1 MSTPGGYGQQGPQY
15 QQPGGYPQ
23 AGVPEQ
29 GPNMKVYWAI
39 TVVAVLGLAVAGYFF
54 GRSQGERQYDPGT
67 AGYQRIYQAGYEQG
81 RTGGEASGA
90 AAGKK
95 EGEAAGTKAGLE
107 QGKAQ
112 GTAQGTQ
119 EGATAALG
127 GFTQWDTDGTFYVVT
142 AGDGSQDEVPTVIT
156 SRVPMSADTY
166 YSPCESDP
174 STLCTFP
181 RPPAG
186 GGSGGASAQA
196 GDDTT
201 DTTSG
206 DDVSGRD
213 GGAGN

>member
-23 AGVPEQ
+23 AGPPEK

-54 GRSQGERQYDPGT
+54 GRSQGEKQYDPGT

-95 EGEAAGTKAGLE
+95 AGEEAGTKAGLE

-142 AGDGSQDEVPTVIT
+142 AGSGSQDEVPTVIT
-156 SRVPMSADTY
+156 SRVPMSSDTY

-181 RPPAG
+181 RPPA

-206 DDVSGRD
+206 DDVSGRA